1 MSSFPEKPSNGVSA
15 GEEQAIPRSPN
26 VDPLPQEAPAW
37 ALAYLPL
44 MTAVFYGLAAIAGV
58 SLSVVSVATLAGAAG
73 LILLDRRDL
82 ARSGR
87 LARSLSPSTLWCL
100 FPPAYLRRRA
110 RRLGAPSAQFW
121 ISMACLALAF
131 VARGAVV
138 VEAASQLATTEAA
151 PVTAQAAPAD
161 PLPSCTDDASMQD
174 VIKVFDML
182 APVKEL
188 DAHGVLVKA
197 RAEQPESEEATPSSR
212 VCTGKMLATNAQEY
226 PINYAFDIEEGHVI
240 VHVALR

>member
-1 MSSFPEKPSNGVSA
+1 MTTAAPDGVTASGATGGAALPPASA
-15 GEEQAIPRSPN
+15 IS
-26 VDPLPQEAPAW
+26 QEAPAW

-44 MTAVFYGLAAIAGV
+44 VATLFYGLAAIAGV

-73 LILLDRRDL
+73 LIVLDRRDL

-110 RRLGAPSAQFW
+110 RLLGAPSVQFW
-121 ISMACLALAF
+121 VSIACLALAF

-138 VEAASQLATTEAA
+138 VEAASQLAATEAA
-151 PVTAQAAPAD
+151 PVATQATPAD

-182 APVKEL
+182 APVKAL

-197 RAEQPESEEATPSSR
+197 RAEQPEGEEATPSSR